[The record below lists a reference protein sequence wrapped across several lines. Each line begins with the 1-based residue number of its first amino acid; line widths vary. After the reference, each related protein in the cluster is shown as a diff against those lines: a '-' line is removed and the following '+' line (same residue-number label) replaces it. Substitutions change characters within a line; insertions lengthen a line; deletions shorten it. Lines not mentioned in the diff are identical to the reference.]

1 MRVDELIPHQGV
13 MRLVDELV
21 QHDEATAEVVAR
33 LTPDNAFADGEGRV
47 PAWVGVELMAQ
58 SVAAWAGARAAERG
72 EQQARG
78 GYLLGC
84 RSYDCE
90 RDRFP
95 RDAELRIHV
104 REVLRQDNGFGSYT
118 GEIHVDGERMA
129 RGKLSVLEANE
140 QESGGEPSPETGG
153 NA

>member
-1 MRVDELIPHQGV
+1 

-21 QHDEATAEVVAR
+21 RHDKATAEVVSR

-47 PAWVGVELMAQ
+47 PAWVGLELMAQ
-58 SVAAWAGARAAERG
+58 SVAAWAGAQAVERG
-72 EQQARG
+72 ERQARG

-95 RDAELRIHV
+95 HSAELHIHV

-118 GEIHVDGERMA
+118 GEIHVDGERIA

-140 QESGGEPSPETGG
+140 QESGDGSSPGKG
-153 NA
+153 DSA